1 MNRTKVNLAFT
12 SANTDRTCYYRV
24 RITGGLLLFVGKC
37 YVMAGTNNITLDLT
51 DIVGNCTYKGYELLT
66 PTWNSDGYYQPY
78 INNQGP
84 RSTVIPTTNL
94 QQHYNPITV
103 TLYSDSGL
111 TNQIATTSKNIYFH
125 SIPFMTESYLY
136 RIGNNDLSYYLD
148 FNLVPRLPNIP
159 TDKIR
164 YGQLVYNQASSN
176 VYWYKGDSQN
186 TVTFFN
192 SNTGSRVLSYRLDG
206 IVNAMAGYTSMEAVH
221 KGTRREILRLDNCIA
236 PYYLIWLNPNGGFQS
251 WPFKPSSLYTEEHTR
266 NMRLTMD
273 EQSWISNH
281 SLSGNWKLKSDLVT
295 DAQYKALLGCTLS
308 PYTILY
314 ITELDRAFYVNCTD
328 GKSEYKTY
336 QNQGRKLSIFEVN
349 VKSAEQD
356 FYIV

>member
-1 MNRTKVNLAFT
+1 MNRTKVQLSFT
-12 SANTDRTCYYRV
+12 SANTDRTCYYKV
-24 RITGGLLLFVGKC
+24 QITGGLLLFVGKC
-37 YVMAGTNNITLDLT
+37 YVVANASSIVLDLT

-66 PTWNSDGYYQPY
+66 PTWNVDGYYQPHIDIASQMY
-78 INNQGP
+78 T
-84 RSTVIPTTNL
+84 RIPTTNL
-94 QQHYNPITV
+94 QQHWNPITV
-103 TLYSDSGL
+103 NLYSDSGL

-125 SIPFMTESYLY
+125 SIPFMTESYDGRLDSY
-136 RIGNNDLSYYLD
+136 LSYNID
-148 FNLVPRLPNIP
+148 WNLVPRLPRIE
-159 TDKIR
+159 TTKIR
-164 YGQLVYNQASSN
+164 YGQLVYSSGSTN
-176 VYWYKGDSQN
+176 PYWYKGTSGN
-186 TVTFFN
+186 IITSFGTN
-192 SNTGSRVLSYRLDG
+192 NGSRVMSYRLDKL
-206 IVNAMAGYTSMEAVH
+206 VSSMYGYNTVQSLSN
-221 KGTRREILRLDNCIA
+221 GTRRVILRLDDCIA
-236 PYYLIWLNPNGGFQS
+236 PYYLMWLNPNGGFQS
-251 WPFKPSSLYTEEHTR
+251 WPFKSSSVYTEEHTR

-336 QNQGRKLSIFEVN
+336 SNQGRKLSVFEVN

-356 FYIV
+356 FYII

>member
-1 MNRTKVNLAFT
+1 MNRTKINLTFT
-12 SANTDRTCYYRV
+12 SANTDRTCFYKV
-24 RITGGLLLFVGKC
+24 QITGGLLLFVGKC

-51 DIVGNCTYKGYELLT
+51 DIVGNCTYKGYDLLT
-66 PTWNSDGYYQPY
+66 PTWNVDGYYQPH
-78 INNQGP
+78 INSNSQ
-84 RSTVIPTTNL
+84 RATTIPTTNL
-94 QQHYNPITV
+94 QQHWNPITV

-125 SIPFMTESYLY
+125 SIPFMTESYDD
-136 RIGNNDLSYYLD
+136 RIGSDLSYNID
-148 FNLVPRLPNIP
+148 FNLVPRLPRLS
-159 TDKIR
+159 TTKIR
-164 YGQLVYNQASSN
+164 YGQLIYNSTSAN
-176 VYWYKGDSQN
+176 PYWYKGTSGN
-186 TVTFFN
+186 TITSFG
-192 SNTGSRVLSYRLDG
+192 SGSGSRVISYRLDEL
-206 IVNAMAGYTSMEAVH
+206 VSRMTGYNTVQSLSN
-221 KGTRREILRLDNCIA
+221 GTRRDILRLDDCIA

-251 WPFKPSSLYTEEHTR
+251 WPFKSSSVYSEEHTR

-273 EQSWISNH
+273 EQSYISNH

-356 FYIV
+356 FYII